1 MLRRTTVKNHQRTAS
16 VAEGGGDEG
25 RRIEEERRRYDKG
38 NQLKNPPA
46 GRHRGGG
53 RDEKAK
59 TNTKWK
65 GGTTHSPAR
74 GASAE
79 LKTHNKEK
87 RNNMHHKI
95 T

>member
-1 MLRRTTVKNHQRTAS
+1 MIRQTTIKNLPRTAS
-16 VAEGGGDEG
+16 VAEGGRDEE
-25 RRIEEERRRYDKG
+25 RRIEGERRRYDKG
-38 NQLKNPPA
+38 NQRQNPPA

-74 GASAE
+74 AGSAC
-79 LKTHNKEK
+79 
-87 RNNMHHKI
+87 
-95 T
+95 